1 MRLFRWILL
10 TFVLLM
16 SATIV
21 SGWSAF
27 GAYRFGPGI
36 GTSPSSL
43 LRAERMAASPQM
55 RDGRFVNEEAMRN
68 DYGLML
74 RGLFNRSTRSVPD
87 APLPVVTD
95 AAASAPADAQ
105 QFEVT
110 WYGHSSLRV
119 RVAGLQI
126 LIDPMWGQRP
136 SPLSFVGP
144 SRWYAPPA
152 SLDALGS
159 VDVVLIS
166 HDHYDHLDHPT
177 ITALLGNPA
186 NRHTRFLVPLG
197 VGAHLEH
204 WGVAP
209 ERIVEL
215 DWWESQVVGGV
226 TFTATPARHASGR
239 SLLDRDATLWA
250 GWALSTA
257 TQRVYYSGDTGMM
270 PAFEAIGERLG
281 PFDLTLMQVGAYD
294 PAWPDWHLTPEEA
307 VAAHR
312 ALRGTTLLP
321 VHWGLFNLAYHA
333 WDDPIARLTQAAA
346 AHDLLVATPRPGEAV
361 VVGAAVP
368 DARWWGR

>member
-1 MRLFRWILL
+1 
-10 TFVLLM
+10 M

-74 RGLFNRSTRSVPD
+74 RGLFNRSARSVPD

-95 AAASAPADAQ
+95 AAASAPDAQ

-144 SRWYAPPA
+144 SRWYDPPA

-166 HDHYDHLDHPT
+166 HDHYDHLDQPT
-177 ITALLGNPA
+177 IAALLGNPA

-209 ERIVEL
+209 DRIVEL
-215 DWWESQVVGGV
+215 DWWESQAVGGV

-270 PAFEAIGERLG
+270 PAFEAIGEKLG

-294 PAWPDWHLTPEEA
+294 PAWPDWHLTPEQA

-333 WDDPIARLTQAAA
+333 WDDPIARLTQAAEA
-346 AHDLLVATPRPGEAV
+346 QQLTLATPRPGEAV
-361 VVGAAVP
+361 VVGGATHDV
-368 DARWWGR
+368 RWWRR

>member
-95 AAASAPADAQ
+95 AAASAPDAQ

-144 SRWYAPPA
+144 SRWYDPPA

-250 GWALSTA
+250 GWALRTA

-270 PAFEAIGERLG
+270 PAFEAIGEKLG

-294 PAWPDWHLTPEEA
+294 PAWPDWHLTPEQA

-333 WDDPIARLTQAAA
+333 WDDPIARLTQAAEA
-346 AHDLLVATPRPGEAV
+346 QQLTLATPRPGEAV
-361 VVGAAVP
+361 VVGGATP
-368 DARWWGR
+368 DVRWWRR